1 MITKVKAKYVVGY
14 DGSDHVVLLDGEV
27 VYENETILYVGKSYE
42 GAVDETIDAG
52 NAVVCPGFIDLN
64 ALGDIDHDIIHLE
77 AYPEVIKSLR
87 PSEEYFRKGP
97 HELMSAE
104 DEAFKSLYAYT
115 QLIMSGVTTAMPIT
129 STYYKGWAETYEEAV
144 AAVQNAARV
153 GLRLYTS
160 PSYQCGLG
168 VSKGDGSYGVC
179 YDEQKGKEGLECAIE
194 FVKKFDGMYNGLIR
208 GCLEPERIETQTEQV
223 LLETKD
229 AAERLNCPIKLHA
242 AQGKVEYDLIHER
255 TGKSS
260 IGYLNDIHFL
270 SKRVGIPHCHITAGT
285 RWGRDEDGDDLTLL
299 QETGTTVIH
308 CPVIIGRSGGYLDS
322 FAKYRRRGI
331 NVVLGTDTFPPD
343 FFQNIRTASM
353 FSRMVEGNAVG
364 STYADIYR
372 AATLG
377 AAQYLGRDDLGRLCK
392 GAKADMIVVDLDSLH
407 MGPIDDPIRTMFMAG
422 NRTDIKM
429 SIINGRIVMK
439 DQKVLGVDT
448 DELKERGQIYYDK
461 MKLGYMER
469 DGFHLPA
476 EEIFRPS
483 YRTW

>member
-1 MITKVKAKYVVGY
+1 
-14 DGSDHVVLLDGEV
+14 
-27 VYENETILYVGKSYE
+27 
-42 GAVDETIDAG
+42 
-52 NAVVCPGFIDLN
+52 
-64 ALGDIDHDIIHLE
+64 
-77 AYPEVIKSLR
+77 
-87 PSEEYFRKGP
+87 
-97 HELMSAE
+97 
-104 DEAFKSLYAYT
+104 
-115 QLIMSGVTTAMPIT
+115 
-129 STYYKGWAETYEEAV
+129 
-144 AAVQNAARV
+144 
-153 GLRLYTS
+153 
-160 PSYQCGLG
+160 
-168 VSKGDGSYGVC
+168 
-179 YDEQKGKEGLECAIE
+179 
-194 FVKKFDGMYNGLIR
+194 MYNGLIR